1 MHSALLRLLL
11 VEDLA
16 SELFVRWISS
26 RVSVAVKWS
35 GKWQVVSDYEWLP
48 QNLTFESD
56 ALKRHPMC
64 CLIKRKIEKKP
75 NKQKHECSFCSYFF
89 CLLDLVIKNA
99 QAFIIFFYSTKCLSF
114 SQFLI
119 LL

>member
-11 VEDLA
+11 VENLA

-35 GKWQVVSDYEWLP
+35 GKWEVVPDYERLP

-64 CLIKRKIEKKP
+64 CLIKRKRKIKKKQTKKP
-75 NKQKHECSFCSYFF
+75 K
-89 CLLDLVIKNA
+89 
-99 QAFIIFFYSTKCLSF
+99 T
-114 SQFLI
+114 
-119 LL
+119 